1 MSPFQNP
8 NYFFESFDLDPTQ
21 AERLLNQ
28 ALNGKDDG
36 ELFLEHKSSESFS
49 LDDGTLKAASYDS
62 HQGFGLR
69 GVLGEAMSYAH
80 ASEISESTLKR
91 ACESVQS
98 LGGGG
103 TYDVSPSKTN
113 QKFYT
118 DQNPLSQMSF
128 EAKISFLNELDHY
141 VRAQNP
147 QVRQIRANLRGSW
160 QVVTIL
166 RADGFLAHEYRPMVA
181 LTILVTVE
189 KNGKIE
195 TAYVTR
201 GGRFLYE
208 NLLVENAWKPQA
220 DEALRK
226 ALLNLEARPAPA
238 GEMPVVL
245 GSGIPGVLLHEAVG
259 HGLEGDF
266 NRKGQSTFS
275 ASMGKRI
282 AAPGVTVIDS
292 GNVTDLDHAHGNLTV
307 DDEGT
312 PTSRTT
318 LIEDGIMMGHMLDR
332 QNARLMGKT
341 STGNGRRESYAHPP
355 MPRMTNTFML
365 PGKHSPDDI
374 ISSVKNGIYAAGF
387 NGGQVD
393 IVSGKFVFTT
403 SEAYLIEDGK
413 ITSPIKG
420 ATLVGSG
427 PEVMQSISMIGNNL
441 SLDPGIGMCGKEGQS
456 VLVGLGQPTLL
467 ISKLTVGGTA

>member
-1 MSPFQNP
+1 MTNQSSP
-8 NYFFESFDLDPTQ
+8 NYFFEAFDLDQAQ
-21 AERLLNQ
+21 AEKLTQQ
-28 ALNGKDDG
+28 ALSGKDDG
-36 ELFLEHKSSESFS
+36 ELFFEHRTSESLS
-49 LDDGTLKAASYDS
+49 LDDGTLKAASFDS

-69 GVLGEAMSYAH
+69 GVLGEASSYAH
-80 ASEISESTLKR
+80 SSEISESALKR
-91 ACESVQS
+91 AVESVSS
-98 LGGGG
+98 LGAGG
-103 TYDVSPSKTN
+103 TYDVSPKRTN

-118 DQNPLSQMSF
+118 DDNPLPLMSF
-128 EAKISFLNELDHY
+128 EAKVSFLGELDQY
-141 VRAQNP
+141 LRSKDAR
-147 QVRQIRANLRGSW
+147 VRQVHGNLRGSW
-160 QVVTIL
+160 QVVAIM

-181 LTILVTVE
+181 LTVLVTVE
-189 KNGKIE
+189 KDGRFE

-208 NLLVENAWKPQA
+208 ELLQEKNWKTQA

-238 GEMPVVL
+238 GILPVVL

-275 ASMGKRI
+275 EMMGKRI
-282 AAPGVTVIDS
+282 AAPGVTVIDA
-292 GNVTDLDHAHGNLTV
+292 GNITDMDHAHGNLTI

-312 PTSRTT
+312 PTSRTV
-318 LIEDGIMMGHMLDR
+318 LIEDGIMTGHMLDR
-332 QNARLMGKT
+332 QNARLIGKT
-341 STGNGRRESYAHPP
+341 STGNGRRESYAHAP

-365 PGKHSPDDI
+365 PGQHTPEEI
-374 ISSVKNGIYAAGF
+374 IESVSNGIYAVGF

-403 SEAYLIEDGK
+403 SEAYLIENGK
-413 ITSPIKG
+413 ITAPVKG
-420 ATLVGSG
+420 ATLIGSG
-427 PEVMQSISMIGNNL
+427 PEVMQSITMIGNNL

-456 VLVGLGQPTLL
+456 VMVGLGQPTLL
-467 ISKLTVGGTA
+467 VSQMTVGGTA